1 MYHLS
6 ACKKSLFK
14 SIKKISKYLKVS
26 LYIFEKKNLRGK
38 NTDRGINDFRIS
50 GQSLIKENCHNSRT
64 NGNIDIKF
72 GSLTKIGKKK
82 FDDGVML
89 KNCDVIATFPSYG
102 KFGAI
107 RKPDSHMHSL

>member
-1 MYHLS
+1 M
-6 ACKKSLFK
+6 
-14 SIKKISKYLKVS
+14 
-26 LYIFEKKNLRGK
+26 KKNLRGK
-38 NTDRGINDFRIS
+38 NTDRGINNFRIS
-50 GQSLIKENCHNSRT
+50 GHSLIKENCHNSRT

-72 GSLTKIGKKK
+72 GSLTKTGKKK

-89 KNCDVIATFPSYG
+89 KNCDVITIFPSYG